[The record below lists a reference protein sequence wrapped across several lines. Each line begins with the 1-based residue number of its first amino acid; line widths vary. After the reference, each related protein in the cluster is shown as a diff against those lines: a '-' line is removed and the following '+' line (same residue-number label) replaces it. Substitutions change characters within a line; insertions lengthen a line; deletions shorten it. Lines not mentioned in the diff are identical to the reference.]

1 MPFPT
6 WISRL
11 TLYISLLVS
20 LPAWSEPSTIKSAV
34 ALFESPPEL
43 MEIQVRD
50 QYSHAQQIIKTG
62 NHWQATFLAPDTI
75 SVEALLL
82 ALRKHPEVIS
92 AEKNYPAHLNLTPN
106 DAAFSDSS
114 ANISHHSQINSEQA
128 WDSRTDCTSVVVAVV
143 DTGIDEDH
151 PDLINNLWINSDE
164 IADNGI
170 DDDNNGYIDDIH
182 GACVRTDCAA
192 SEIEDG
198 FGHGS
203 HVAGLLAAQGNNLI
217 GVSGVCWDAQL
228 MIVKSLGDSG
238 SGNTSDV
245 AAGINYAVNNG
256 ADIINTSLTISNFS
270 SAIES
275 AIEQA
280 EQAGILVVAAAG
292 NFDSNNDTSPVYPAN
307 FRSSHD
313 NLMAI
318 ANVNDTSSLHVNS
331 NYGTSSVDMAA
342 PGVGLFSTWKEAQYA
357 NSTGT
362 SMSAPL
368 VAATAALMLAEQT
381 QSDLSLKAG
390 LLSTGNSATD
400 LEWKMVSPKVL
411 DANNALSN
419 VNNTPLALFRAEA
432 NSGSY
437 QLFGFDLGNVDTV
450 QYTEPLT
457 SGEQITR
464 ITSFTN
470 HSNSSLQVTLPATSK
485 SGIFT
490 LFRGTERSNP
500 IFVKRLISAPDSLS
514 FNRSDTDL
522 TLSWNN
528 PQNADLIR
536 IERGIPGGAFQ
547 EIAILSTP
555 NSVYQDT
562 IDTNQRYYYR
572 LRGSYD
578 YIDPAS
584 NSNTTEYST
593 YSTTIISSEQDNEGF
608 TYWLTDSLPSVGL
621 NTEVILQLTAS
632 SSGSYQLASGALPTG
647 LTLSSSGEITGTV
660 SEIDDFNFIVNFQ
673 PTNSNQIDSKAFTMS
688 VTDSASG
695 TMQLIDQ
702 QSLSMTVS
710 ASSGTL
716 SSVQALVTDNFDS
729 LNGLSVQLIQQV
741 LISNLPIS
749 AAETSE
755 ISLSLNNATSGQ
767 LNEIYLANNT
777 NQWQSS
783 DQTSNTQLSANSAS
797 ILIEDGGEY
806 DLDNQV
812 NGEIVARIASVSV
825 NNTTASD
832 SNSNSDSRCFIA
844 SSVYPAGHDD
854 LSTFRSFRDNIL
866 KPLPGGDSLVNFYYQ
881 SSPKLVA
888 WMSKHP
894 QLLEITRT
902 GLETTAT
909 AIRHP
914 FTMLFSLLTLLGIA
928 LIARQH
934 ISRRT
939 MR

>member
-1 MPFPT
+1 MPVPT
-6 WISRL
+6 WTSRL
-11 TLYISLLVS
+11 ILYISLLIT

-34 ALFESPPEL
+34 ALFKSPPQHL
-43 MEIQVRD
+43 EIQVRD
-50 QYSHAQQIIKTG
+50 QYSQAKQVINIG
-62 NHWQATFLAPDTI
+62 NYWQATFQAPDNI

-82 ALRKHPEVIS
+82 ALRKHPDVIS
-92 AEKNYPAHLNLTPN
+92 AEKNFPAHLNLTPN

-128 WDSRTDCTSVVVAVV
+128 WDRRTDCRSVVVAIV

-151 PDLINNLWINSDE
+151 PDLINNLWLNSDE

-270 SAIES
+270 SAIKS

-280 EQAGILVVAAAG
+280 EQAGILVIAAAG
-292 NFDSNNDTSPVYPAN
+292 NFDSDNDRSPVYPAN

-313 NLMAI
+313 NLMSI
-318 ANVNDTSSLHVNS
+318 ANVNDTNSLHVNS
-331 NYGTSSVDMAA
+331 NYGTTSVDMAA

-381 QSDLSLKAG
+381 QTDLSLKAG
-390 LLSTGNSATD
+390 LLSTGNSTTNLD
-400 LEWKMVSPKVL
+400 WKMVSPKVL
-411 DANNALSN
+411 NANNALSN

-437 QLFGFDLGNVDTV
+437 QLFGYDLGNVDSV

-457 SGEQITR
+457 SGEQTTL
-464 ITSFTN
+464 ITSFSN
-470 HSNSSLQVTLPATSK
+470 HTNSSLQLTLPATSK

-490 LFRGTERSNP
+490 LLRGTESSNP
-500 IFVKRLISAPDSLS
+500 IFVKRIISAPNNLS

-528 PQNADLIR
+528 PQNADVIR

-562 IDTNQRYYYR
+562 IDADQRYYYR

-584 NSNTTEYST
+584 NSSTTEYSA

-632 SSGSYQLASGALPTG
+632 SSGGYLLASGALPTG

-660 SEIDDFNFIVNFQ
+660 SEIDDFNFVINFQ
-673 PTNSNQIDSKAFTMS
+673 PANSDQIDSKAFTMS
-688 VTDSASG
+688 VTNSASG

-716 SSVQALVTDNFDS
+716 SSVQALATDNFDS

-767 LNEIYLANNT
+767 LNEVYLANNN

-783 DQTSNTQLSANSAS
+783 DQTSNTQLSTNSAS
-797 ILIEDGGEY
+797 ILIEDGSEY
-806 DLDNQV
+806 DLDNQI

-844 SSVYPAGHDD
+844 SSVYPAGHPD
-854 LSTFRSFRDNIL
+854 LSTFRSFRDIIL
-866 KPLPGGDSLVNFYYQ
+866 KALPGGDNLVDFYYQ
-881 SSPKLVA
+881 SSPRLVA

-894 QLLEITRT
+894 QLLDITRT
-902 GLETTAT
+902 GLEATAI

-914 FTMLFSLLTLLGIA
+914 FTTLFSLLTLLGIA
-928 LIARQH
+928 LIAKQR